1 MTKGNKK
8 GHAGLIIFIL
18 ILVLVIGGGTGFYF
32 YQRQQPRKAVENF
45 LDSMKKM
52 DFNTMESMIQSDD
65 LTALDNADIRDA
77 AYTDFFSEINKKMTY
92 KITRNRFDIQNGTAS
107 VTAHITYI
115 DGTNIYKAT
124 ITEFLRQIVS
134 NAYAGNQLTEEE
146 TQAKLASI
154 LNEQAKKV
162 EKDVFSETDITYP
175 VIKTDSGWKIVSLD
189 DETVK
194 IMSANFKSVE
204 EEINNSLNNMDNEDS
219 SGSSSNAPEASA
231 DDTLNL
237 TTEKF
242 TIKYTKHTITKD
254 FAGNPCIMVYY
265 DYTNNSSSASSA
277 MVDVSLKAYQ
287 HGESCEAAIPENNDD
302 AIDHFTAE
310 IQPGQ
315 TVNVC
320 QAFTLTDESDVTIQA
335 QILDLMN
342 QLKKETGTSILFI
355 THDLGVVAEVC
366 DDVAVMYCG
375 RVVERGDVKTIFAN
389 PSHPYTKG
397 LLGSIPRLGDAG
409 KELKSIPGNVPN
421 PKYMPKGCKFEPRCP
436 YASEKCREE
445 EPGFFQIEEGHI
457 SRCWLCESG
466 QLKTDHVEK
475 AGD

>member
-1 MTKGNKK
+1 MAKKNKK

-18 ILVLVIGGGTGFYF
+18 ILVLAIGGGAGFYF
-32 YQRQQPRKAVENF
+32 YQRQQPRKAVEQF
-45 LDSMKKM
+45 LDSMQNM
-52 DFNTMESMIQSDD
+52 DFTTMESMIQSSD
-65 LTALDNADIRDA
+65 LSALDNADIRNT

-92 KITRNRFDIQNGTAS
+92 KITKNRFDIQNGTAS

-134 NAYAGNQLTEEE
+134 NAYAGNQLSEDE
-146 TQAKLASI
+146 TQETLASI

-162 EKDVFSETDITYP
+162 EKDEFSEADITYP
-175 VIKTDSGWKIVSLD
+175 LIKINSGWKIVSLD

-204 EEINNSLNNMDNEDS
+204 DEINNSLNNTDSEDS
-219 SGSSSNAPEASA
+219 SASSAPEASA

-237 TTEKF
+237 TTDKF
-242 TIKYTKHTITKD
+242 TIKYTKHVITKD

-265 DYTNNSSSASSA
+265 DYTNNESTASSA

-287 HGESCEAAIPENNDD
+287 HGEACEAAIPENNDD

-320 QAFTLTDESDVTIQA
+320 QAFTLTDESDVTVQA
-335 QILDLMN
+335 QEAYSFDEDATAKQIL
-342 QLKKETGTSILFI
+342 K
-355 THDLGVVAEVC
+355 
-366 DDVAVMYCG
+366 
-375 RVVERGDVKTIFAN
+375 VK
-389 PSHPYTKG
+389 
-397 LLGSIPRLGDAG
+397 
-409 KELKSIPGNVPN
+409 
-421 PKYMPKGCKFEPRCP
+421 
-436 YASEKCREE
+436 
-445 EPGFFQIEEGHI
+445 
-457 SRCWLCESG
+457 
-466 QLKTDHVEK
+466 
-475 AGD
+475 

>member
-1 MTKGNKK
+1 MAKKNKK

-18 ILVLVIGGGTGFYF
+18 ILVLAIGGGAGFYF
-32 YQRQQPRKAVENF
+32 YQRQQPRKAVEQF
-45 LDSMKKM
+45 LDSMQNM
-52 DFNTMESMIQSDD
+52 DFTTMESMIQSSD
-65 LTALDNADIRDA
+65 LSALDNADIRNT

-92 KITRNRFDIQNGTAS
+92 KITKNRFDIQNGTAS

-134 NAYAGNQLTEEE
+134 NAYAGNQLSEDE
-146 TQAKLASI
+146 TQETLASI

-162 EKDVFSETDITYP
+162 EKDEFSEADITYP
-175 VIKTDSGWKIVSLD
+175 LIKTNSGWKIVSLD

-204 EEINNSLNNMDNEDS
+204 DEINNSLNNTDSEDS
-219 SGSSSNAPEASA
+219 SASSAPEASA

-237 TTEKF
+237 TTDKF
-242 TIKYTKHTITKD
+242 TIKYTKHVITKD

-265 DYTNNSSSASSA
+265 DYTNNESTASSA

-287 HGESCEAAIPENNDD
+287 HGEACEAAIPENNDD

-320 QAFTLTDESDVTIQA
+320 QAFTLTDESDVTVQA
-335 QILDLMN
+335 QEAFSFDEDAVANQIL
-342 QLKKETGTSILFI
+342 K
-355 THDLGVVAEVC
+355 
-366 DDVAVMYCG
+366 
-375 RVVERGDVKTIFAN
+375 VK
-389 PSHPYTKG
+389 
-397 LLGSIPRLGDAG
+397 
-409 KELKSIPGNVPN
+409 
-421 PKYMPKGCKFEPRCP
+421 
-436 YASEKCREE
+436 
-445 EPGFFQIEEGHI
+445 
-457 SRCWLCESG
+457 
-466 QLKTDHVEK
+466 
-475 AGD
+475 

>member
-1 MTKGNKK
+1 MAKKNKK

-18 ILVLVIGGGTGFYF
+18 ILVLAIGGGAGFYF
-32 YQRQQPRKAVENF
+32 YQRQQPRKAVEQF
-45 LDSMKKM
+45 LDSMQNM
-52 DFNTMESMIQSDD
+52 DFTTMESMIQSSD
-65 LTALDNADIRDA
+65 LYALDNADIRNT

-92 KITRNRFDIQNGTAS
+92 KITKNRFDIQNGTAS

-134 NAYAGNQLTEEE
+134 NAYAGNQLSEDE
-146 TQAKLASI
+146 TQETLASI

-162 EKDVFSETDITYP
+162 EKDEFSEADITYP
-175 VIKTDSGWKIVSLD
+175 LIKTNSGWKIVSLD

-204 EEINNSLNNMDNEDS
+204 DEINNSLNNTDSEDS
-219 SGSSSNAPEASA
+219 SASSAPEASA

-237 TTEKF
+237 TTDKF
-242 TIKYTKHTITKD
+242 TIKYTKHVITKD

-265 DYTNNSSSASSA
+265 DYTNNESTASSA

-287 HGESCEAAIPENNDD
+287 HGEACEAAIPENNDD

-320 QAFTLTDESDVTIQA
+320 QAFTLTDESDVTVQA
-335 QILDLMN
+335 QEAFSFDEDAVAKQIL
-342 QLKKETGTSILFI
+342 K
-355 THDLGVVAEVC
+355 
-366 DDVAVMYCG
+366 
-375 RVVERGDVKTIFAN
+375 VK
-389 PSHPYTKG
+389 
-397 LLGSIPRLGDAG
+397 
-409 KELKSIPGNVPN
+409 
-421 PKYMPKGCKFEPRCP
+421 
-436 YASEKCREE
+436 
-445 EPGFFQIEEGHI
+445 
-457 SRCWLCESG
+457 
-466 QLKTDHVEK
+466 
-475 AGD
+475 

>member
-1 MTKGNKK
+1 MAKKNKK

-18 ILVLVIGGGTGFYF
+18 ILVLAIGGGAGFYF
-32 YQRQQPRKAVENF
+32 YQRQQPRKAVEQF
-45 LDSMKKM
+45 LDSMQNM
-52 DFNTMESMIQSDD
+52 DFTTMESMIQSSD
-65 LTALDNADIRDA
+65 LSALDNADIRNT

-92 KITRNRFDIQNGTAS
+92 KITKNRFDIQNGTAS

-134 NAYAGNQLTEEE
+134 NAYAGNQLSEDKTQE
-146 TQAKLASI
+146 TLASI

-162 EKDVFSETDITYP
+162 EKDEFSEADITYP
-175 VIKTDSGWKIVSLD
+175 LIKTNSGWKIVSLD

-204 EEINNSLNNMDNEDS
+204 DEINNSLNNTDSEDS
-219 SGSSSNAPEASA
+219 SASSAPEASA

-237 TTEKF
+237 TTDKF
-242 TIKYTKHTITKD
+242 TIKYTKHVITKD

-265 DYTNNSSSASSA
+265 DYTNNESTASSA

-287 HGESCEAAIPENNDD
+287 HGEACEAAIPENNDD

-320 QAFTLTDESDVTIQA
+320 QAFTLTDESDVTVQA
-335 QILDLMN
+335 QEAFSFDEDAVAKQIL
-342 QLKKETGTSILFI
+342 K
-355 THDLGVVAEVC
+355 
-366 DDVAVMYCG
+366 
-375 RVVERGDVKTIFAN
+375 VK
-389 PSHPYTKG
+389 
-397 LLGSIPRLGDAG
+397 
-409 KELKSIPGNVPN
+409 
-421 PKYMPKGCKFEPRCP
+421 
-436 YASEKCREE
+436 
-445 EPGFFQIEEGHI
+445 
-457 SRCWLCESG
+457 
-466 QLKTDHVEK
+466 
-475 AGD
+475 

>member
-1 MTKGNKK
+1 MAKKNKK

-18 ILVLVIGGGTGFYF
+18 ILVLAIGGGAGFYF
-32 YQRQQPRKAVENF
+32 YQRQQPRKAVEQF
-45 LDSMKKM
+45 LDSMQNM
-52 DFNTMESMIQSDD
+52 DFTTMESMIQSSD
-65 LTALDNADIRDA
+65 LSALDNADIRNT

-92 KITRNRFDIQNGTAS
+92 KITKNRFDIQNGTAS

-134 NAYAGNQLTEEE
+134 NAYAGNQLSEDE
-146 TQAKLASI
+146 TQETLASI

-162 EKDVFSETDITYP
+162 EKDEFSEADITYP
-175 VIKTDSGWKIVSLD
+175 LIKTNSGWKIVSLD

-204 EEINNSLNNMDNEDS
+204 DEINNSLNNTDSEDS
-219 SGSSSNAPEASA
+219 SASSAPEASA

-237 TTEKF
+237 TTDKF
-242 TIKYTKHTITKD
+242 TIKYTKHVITKD

-265 DYTNNSSSASSA
+265 DYTNNESTASSA

-287 HGESCEAAIPENNDD
+287 HGEACEAAIPENNDD

-320 QAFTLTDESDVTIQA
+320 QAFTLTDESDVTVQA
-335 QILDLMN
+335 QEAFSFDEDAVAKQIL
-342 QLKKETGTSILFI
+342 K
-355 THDLGVVAEVC
+355 
-366 DDVAVMYCG
+366 
-375 RVVERGDVKTIFAN
+375 VK
-389 PSHPYTKG
+389 
-397 LLGSIPRLGDAG
+397 
-409 KELKSIPGNVPN
+409 
-421 PKYMPKGCKFEPRCP
+421 
-436 YASEKCREE
+436 
-445 EPGFFQIEEGHI
+445 
-457 SRCWLCESG
+457 
-466 QLKTDHVEK
+466 
-475 AGD
+475 

>member
-1 MTKGNKK
+1 MC
-8 GHAGLIIFIL
+8 
-18 ILVLVIGGGTGFYF
+18 
-32 YQRQQPRKAVENF
+32 
-45 LDSMKKM
+45 
-52 DFNTMESMIQSDD
+52 
-65 LTALDNADIRDA
+65 IRD
-77 AYTDFFSEINKKMTY
+77 
-92 KITRNRFDIQNGTAS
+92 R
-107 VTAHITYI
+107 
-115 DGTNIYKAT
+115 
-124 ITEFLRQIVS
+124 
-134 NAYAGNQLTEEE
+134 
-146 TQAKLASI
+146 AKLASI

-320 QAFTLTDESDVTIQA
+320 QAFTLTDESDVTVQA
-335 QILDLMN
+335 QEAFSFDEDANARQIL
-342 QLKKETGTSILFI
+342 K
-355 THDLGVVAEVC
+355 
-366 DDVAVMYCG
+366 
-375 RVVERGDVKTIFAN
+375 VK
-389 PSHPYTKG
+389 
-397 LLGSIPRLGDAG
+397 
-409 KELKSIPGNVPN
+409 
-421 PKYMPKGCKFEPRCP
+421 
-436 YASEKCREE
+436 
-445 EPGFFQIEEGHI
+445 
-457 SRCWLCESG
+457 
-466 QLKTDHVEK
+466 
-475 AGD
+475 

>member
-1 MTKGNKK
+1 MAKKNKK

-18 ILVLVIGGGTGFYF
+18 ILVLAIGGGAGFYF
-32 YQRQQPRKAVENF
+32 YQRQQPRKAVEQF
-45 LDSMKKM
+45 LDSMQNM
-52 DFNTMESMIQSDD
+52 DFTTMESMIQSSD
-65 LTALDNADIRDA
+65 LSALDNADIRNT

-92 KITRNRFDIQNGTAS
+92 KITKNRFDIQNGTAS

-134 NAYAGNQLTEEE
+134 NAYAGNQLSEDE
-146 TQAKLASI
+146 TQETLASI

-162 EKDVFSETDITYP
+162 EKDEFSEADITYP
-175 VIKTDSGWKIVSLD
+175 LIKTNSGWKIVSLD

-204 EEINNSLNNMDNEDS
+204 DEINNSLNNTDSEDS
-219 SGSSSNAPEASA
+219 SASSAPEASA

-237 TTEKF
+237 TTDKF
-242 TIKYTKHTITKD
+242 TIKYTKHVITKD

-265 DYTNNSSSASSA
+265 DYTNNESTASSA

-287 HGESCEAAIPENNDD
+287 HGEACEASIPENNDD

-320 QAFTLTDESDVTIQA
+320 QAFTLTDESDVTVQA
-335 QILDLMN
+335 QEAFSFDEDAVAKQIL
-342 QLKKETGTSILFI
+342 K
-355 THDLGVVAEVC
+355 
-366 DDVAVMYCG
+366 
-375 RVVERGDVKTIFAN
+375 VK
-389 PSHPYTKG
+389 
-397 LLGSIPRLGDAG
+397 
-409 KELKSIPGNVPN
+409 
-421 PKYMPKGCKFEPRCP
+421 
-436 YASEKCREE
+436 
-445 EPGFFQIEEGHI
+445 
-457 SRCWLCESG
+457 
-466 QLKTDHVEK
+466 
-475 AGD
+475 

>member
-1 MTKGNKK
+1 MAKKNKK

-18 ILVLVIGGGTGFYF
+18 ILVLAIGGGAGFYF
-32 YQRQQPRKAVENF
+32 YQRQQPRKAVEQF
-45 LDSMKKM
+45 LDSMQNM
-52 DFNTMESMIQSDD
+52 DFTTMESMIQSSD
-65 LTALDNADIRDA
+65 LSALDNADIRNT

-92 KITRNRFDIQNGTAS
+92 KITKNRFDIQNGTAS

-134 NAYAGNQLTEEE
+134 NAYAGNQLSEDE
-146 TQAKLASI
+146 TQETLASI

-162 EKDVFSETDITYP
+162 EKDEFSEEDITYP
-175 VIKTDSGWKIVSLD
+175 LIKTNSGWKIVSLD

-204 EEINNSLNNMDNEDS
+204 DEINNSLNNTDSEDS
-219 SGSSSNAPEASA
+219 SASSAPEASA

-237 TTEKF
+237 TTDKF
-242 TIKYTKHTITKD
+242 TIKYTKHVITKD

-265 DYTNNSSSASSA
+265 DYTNNESTASSA

-287 HGESCEAAIPENNDD
+287 HGEACEAAIPENNDD

-320 QAFTLTDESDVTIQA
+320 QAFTLTDESDVTVQA
-335 QILDLMN
+335 QEAFSFDEDAVAKQIL
-342 QLKKETGTSILFI
+342 K
-355 THDLGVVAEVC
+355 
-366 DDVAVMYCG
+366 
-375 RVVERGDVKTIFAN
+375 VK
-389 PSHPYTKG
+389 
-397 LLGSIPRLGDAG
+397 
-409 KELKSIPGNVPN
+409 
-421 PKYMPKGCKFEPRCP
+421 
-436 YASEKCREE
+436 
-445 EPGFFQIEEGHI
+445 
-457 SRCWLCESG
+457 
-466 QLKTDHVEK
+466 
-475 AGD
+475 